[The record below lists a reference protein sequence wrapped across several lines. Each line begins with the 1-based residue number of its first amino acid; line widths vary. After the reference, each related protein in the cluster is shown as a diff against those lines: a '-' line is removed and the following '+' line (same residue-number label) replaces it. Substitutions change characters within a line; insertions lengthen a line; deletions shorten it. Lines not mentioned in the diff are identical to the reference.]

1 MIESI
6 HIYML
11 TLISF
16 LIYKEW
22 LVLSIENKFRGD
34 EIIEIT
40 QTLY

>member
-6 HIYML
+6 LIYAGI
-11 TLISF
+11 ISF

-34 EIIEIT
+34 EIVLQIFK
-40 QTLY
+40 QN